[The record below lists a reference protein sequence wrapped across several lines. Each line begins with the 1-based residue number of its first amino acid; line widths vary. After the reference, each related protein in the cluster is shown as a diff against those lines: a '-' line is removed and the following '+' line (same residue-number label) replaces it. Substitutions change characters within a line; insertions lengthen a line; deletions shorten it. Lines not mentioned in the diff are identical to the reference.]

1 MPLARSLAAVALLA
15 AGTAAGAADPPSSAP
30 AQKILPRSSV
40 AAVLARRA
48 ELALDD
54 DQVRRL
60 ERIDD
65 DLQRRNAELP
75 AAAAERRPGGRRG
88 SGPTGSKGEPRRP
101 PADPERVRNDND
113 TAAYLQAEEILRPE
127 QRDRAREIAER
138 YREELYDQRAAAR
151 KAGGR

>member
-1 MPLARSLAAVALLA
+1 MLLARRLAAIALSLAGA
-15 AGTAAGAADPPSSAP
+15 AAGAAEPSPKAPP
-30 AQKILPRSSV
+30 KLLPRSSV
-40 AAVLARRA
+40 AAVLAHRA
-48 ELALDD
+48 ALGLDD

-60 ERIDD
+60 EAIDD
-65 DLQRRNAELP
+65 ELQRRNAELP
-75 AAAAERRPGGRRG
+75 AAAPAGRPGGRRPG
-88 SGPTGSKGEPRRP
+88 SRGDARRP

-113 TAAYLQAEEILRPE
+113 TAAYLRAEEILRPE